1 MAFLW
6 NLLWFIV
13 ALGMLIT
20 IHEFG
25 HFWVARK
32 CGVKVLRFSIGF
44 GKPLYSRTDVKGTEY
59 VVAGIPLGGYV
70 RMLDSRVDD
79 VSPENIGVTFDHKG
93 IWQRIAIIAAGP
105 IANLLFAVFA
115 FFLFFMT
122 GITSVKP
129 IIGGVE
135 EHSIA
140 AAAGLQVD
148 EVIVAINDTPTRDWG
163 DVNLGIVD
171 SIGHSQITLQVSLR
185 EAEHVSRTVVL
196 NTADWTFDPDK
207 QSTIASLG
215 IKPFQPSIPAKLG
228 AVADNSAAALGGL
241 LVGDLITHVDQQ
253 RLEDWQQLV
262 AVIQENRGE
271 PMQIIVDRNGQ
282 QVQLDVSPKYDEK
295 RQVRVMGISPERVE
309 WPDYALIRVEY
320 SGIEAVIEAFGATWQ
335 YISISISSL
344 FKLIT
349 GDISIKNLSG
359 PVSIAQ
365 GAGDTASGGLAYF
378 LRFLAIISI
387 NLGVINLIP
396 LPVLDGGHL
405 FFFGI
410 ELIRGKPVSEKTQDI
425 GYRIG
430 AVILFLVMVVALTN
444 DIARL

>member
-1 MAFLW
+1 MAFFW
-6 NLLWFIV
+6 NLLWFVI
-13 ALGMLIT
+13 ALGLLIT

-44 GKPLYSRTDVKGTEY
+44 GKPLFRRCDKQGTEY

-70 RMLDSRVDD
+70 RMLDSRVDEVD
-79 VSPENIGVTFDHKG
+79 EKDLKDTFDNKG

-129 IIGGVE
+129 IVGGVQPA
-135 EHSIA
+135 SIA
-140 AAAGLQVD
+140 EQAGMTAD
-148 EVIVAINDTPTRDWG
+148 EIIIAVNGSPTKDWG
-163 DVNLGIVD
+163 DVNLGIID
-171 SIGHSQITLQVSLR
+171 SIGRPQISMTVSLR
-185 EAEHVSRTVVL
+185 EAQNVSRTVVL
-196 NTADWTFDPDK
+196 DTQQWNFDPDK

-215 IKPFQPSIPAKLG
+215 IKPFQPEIPAKIG
-228 AVADNSAAALGGL
+228 RVGDGSAAEKSGL
-241 LVGDLITHVDQQ
+241 AVGDNIVGIDGNAID
-253 RLEDWQQLV
+253 DWQQLV
-262 AVIQENRGE
+262 AAIKENRGE
-271 PMQIIVDRNGQ
+271 PMQLQVERQQQ
-282 QVQLDVSPKYDEK
+282 QVLLSITPDYDDD
-295 RQVRVMGISPERVE
+295 RQIRVMGVSPERVE

-320 SGIEAVIEAFGATWQ
+320 SGFEAVNEAFAATWQ

-344 FKLIT
+344 FKLVT

-410 ELIRGKPVSEKTQDI
+410 ELIRGKPVSEKTQEI

>member
-1 MAFLW
+1 MAFFW
-6 NLLWFIV
+6 NLLWFVI

-44 GKPLYSRTDVKGTEY
+44 GKPLYSRTDAKGTEY

-70 RMLDSRVDD
+70 RMLDSRVDE
-79 VSPENIGVTFDHKG
+79 VEPEDIKDTFDHKD

-105 IANLLFAVFA
+105 IANLVFAVFA

-129 IIGGVE
+129 IIGGVQE
-135 EHSIA
+135 DSIA
-140 AAAGLQVD
+140 AHAGLKAE
-148 EVIVAINDTPTRDWG
+148 EVIVAINGEPTRDWG

-171 SIGHSQITLQVSLR
+171 SIGHSEITLQVSLR
-185 EAEHVSRTVVL
+185 EAEHVKRTVVL
-196 NTADWTFDPDK
+196 NTSSWTFDPDK

-215 IKPFQPSIPAKLG
+215 IKPFQPEIPAKLG
-228 AVADNSAAALGGL
+228 QVADGSAAFDGGL
-241 LVGDLITHVDQQ
+241 QKGDLILAIDGQSIVDW
-253 RLEDWQQLV
+253 RELV
-262 AVIQENRGE
+262 AAIQDNRGDE
-271 PMQIIVDRNGQ
+271 MRLTVERNNQ
-282 QVQLDVSPKYDEK
+282 QVLVSVTPKYDDK
-295 RQVRVMGISPERVE
+295 RQVRVMGISPERVQ

-320 SGIEAVIEAFGATWQ
+320 NGIEAVNEAFAATWQ

-410 ELIRGKPVSEKTQDI
+410 ELIRGKPVSEKTQEI